1 MRHLRVL
8 GLVWALV
15 LNAPAPVQALDELPL
30 KAAIVY
36 NLLLFVQWPD
46 EDRMGP
52 NSALTLCADAGGP
65 LWPHLRALQSRPV
78 RRFRLELREFVPDDG
93 GVAQRCRA
101 TLLEDR
107 PARRGVAL
115 SGLTIGD
122 GRRADEP
129 GVVIALRP
137 IDGRIGFDVD
147 LSAARAQ
154 GLTLSSKVLRLAR
167 VVRE

>member
-1 MRHLRVL
+1 M
-8 GLVWALV
+8 V
-15 LNAPAPVQALDELPL
+15 LNAPTCVLALDESPL

-52 NSALTLCADAGGP
+52 NSALTLCADAGGA

-78 RRFRLELREFVPDDG
+78 RRFRLELRELGPDDG
-93 GVAQRCRA
+93 SAAQLCHA

-107 PARRGVAL
+107 PARRSAAL

-129 GVVIALRP
+129 GIVIALRP
-137 IDGRIGFDVD
+137 VNGRVGFDID
-147 LSAARAQ
+147 LSAARAH
-154 GLTLSSKVLRLAR
+154 GLSFSSKVLRLAR